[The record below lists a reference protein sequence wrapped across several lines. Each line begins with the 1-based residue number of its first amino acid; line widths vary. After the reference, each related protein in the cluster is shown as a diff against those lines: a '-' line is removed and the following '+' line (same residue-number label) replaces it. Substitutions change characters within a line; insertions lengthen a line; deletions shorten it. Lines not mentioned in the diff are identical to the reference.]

1 MFDIAKKRLDSRIA
15 RHARVRK
22 KVIGTAQCPRLAVR
36 RSLKNMIA
44 QVIDDTK
51 HISIL
56 QLSTG
61 SKEFQSKFG
70 KLKKVEQSRKLGA
83 MVAEAAK
90 AKGIENVVFDRGGY
104 IYHGRVQALAEGA
117 REGGIKF

>member
-22 KVIGTAQCPRLAVR
+22 KVNGTAECPRLAVR

-44 QVIDDTK
+44 QIIDDAK

-61 SKEFQSKFG
+61 SKEFQAEFG
-70 KLKKVEQSRKLGA
+70 KLTKTEQSRKLGA
-83 MVAEAAK
+83 KVAEAAK
-90 AKGIENVVFDRGGY
+90 AKGIETVVFDRGGY
-104 IYHGRVQALAEGA
+104 IYHGRVQALADGA